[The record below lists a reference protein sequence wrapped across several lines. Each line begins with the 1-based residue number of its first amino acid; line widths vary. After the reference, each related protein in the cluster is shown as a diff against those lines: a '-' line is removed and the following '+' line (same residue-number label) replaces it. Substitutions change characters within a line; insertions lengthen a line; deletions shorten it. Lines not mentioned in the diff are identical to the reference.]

1 MSNQSQ
7 TQRYH
12 IGYAFTPEKEK
23 TFTQPSLLACATR
36 RGIDLIR
43 IDPNKPL
50 IEQGPFDC
58 IIHKI
63 YGSDWPL
70 QLQHFSSQNPNVPVI
85 DSPHSI
91 QRLNNRISM
100 LKVVSQL
107 KINFENDTSFG
118 VPKELVVSDMVN
130 FALTLDFPVIAKPL
144 LADGSVKSHEMY
156 LIFANEGLEKLKLT
170 SPIVLQEFV
179 NHGGVVFKVYVLGS
193 HVVCVRRNSL
203 PDISEEK
210 MKTLKGCLPFSQI
223 SNLCENEQK
232 KGDDSCVEMPSENFV
247 VELAKALREEMGL
260 NLFNFDLI
268 RDGESFLVIDINYFP
283 GYEKLPDF
291 ESVMT
296 DFLLDVVEKKNVEVV

>member
-100 LKVVSQL
+100 LEVVSQL

-118 VPKELVVSDMVN
+118 VPKELVVSDM
-130 FALTLDFPVIAKPL
+130 
-144 LADGSVKSHEMY
+144 
-156 LIFANEGLEKLKLT
+156 
-170 SPIVLQEFV
+170 EFV

-232 KGDDSCVEMPSENFV
+232 KGDGSWVEMPSENFV

-296 DFLLDVVEKKNVEVV
+296 DFLLDIVEKKNVEVV